1 VFSDKYLNRILNM
14 GLPADFEFEV
24 MPRKSLGSSAE
35 KEGK

>member
-1 VFSDKYLNRILNM
+1 M